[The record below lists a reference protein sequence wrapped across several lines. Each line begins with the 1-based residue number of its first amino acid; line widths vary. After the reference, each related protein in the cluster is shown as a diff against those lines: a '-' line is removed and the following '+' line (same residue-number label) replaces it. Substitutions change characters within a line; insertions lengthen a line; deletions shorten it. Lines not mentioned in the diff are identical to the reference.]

1 MSSLLLNYFAIGAPA
16 DEHFA
21 PCLRA
26 GAPKDGRLKIGVEDK
41 TVLVKSGATRYTG
54 TMLGFLIKK
63 TFFDLWDNL
72 FKIVLINIGFL
83 AVVAAPVFIP
93 PLMPAPILSL
103 TVLAAGALCCC
114 VYLAAASFCL
124 KRVSDYGFFGFRD
137 FLAAFKET
145 WLSGLVLGAFVIFA
159 GIIVTVVLPFYFR
172 MGTLLGWALG
182 VLLFW
187 FLAATALSFQFFLA
201 VRARMNNPLKVSLK
215 KCFLIFFDN
224 LGFCVFS
231 FIHNI
236 VLLALSAFLA
246 FMLPGPAGILL
257 FLDEGFRLRLLKYD
271 WLEAHPEAVASGKR
285 PKIPWDE
292 LLIDEREKT
301 GTRSFKSFIF
311 PWKD

>member
-1 MSSLLLNYFAIGAPA
+1 M
-16 DEHFA
+16 
-21 PCLRA
+21 
-26 GAPKDGRLKIGVEDK
+26 KDKS
-41 TVLVKSGATRYTG
+41 VLVKGDAMLYSGI
-54 TMLGFLIKK
+54 MLGFLIKK

-83 AVVAAPVFIP
+83 VVVAAPVFVP
-93 PLMPAPILSL
+93 PLIPSALFSIM
-103 TVLAAGALCCC
+103 VLIAGVLCSC
-114 VYLAAASFCL
+114 VYLAAASACL
-124 KRVSDYGFFGFRD
+124 KRVSDYSFFGFRD
-137 FLAAFKET
+137 FFAAFKKT
-145 WLSGLVLGAFVIFA
+145 WLSGLVLGVFVILA
-159 GIIVTVVLPFYFR
+159 GIIVTVVMPFYFR
-172 MGTLLGWALG
+172 MGTALGWGLG

-187 FLAATALSFQFFLA
+187 FLVVAALSLQFFLT
-201 VRARMNNPLKVSLK
+201 VRSRMDNPLRISLK

-231 FIHNI
+231 FIHNLI
-236 VLLALSAFLA
+236 LLALSVFLA

-271 WLEAHPEAVASGKR
+271 WLEVHPEATANGKR

-301 GTRSFKSFIF
+301 GTRSLKSFIF